1 MISKPVYDF
10 YVLKRVQ
17 RNEGIF
23 YSLESEFL
31 LNCRKNIFLLIIS
44 NRYITF
50 LKLLYYFITIF
61 VLRIRYVLLFNSKR
75 FNFVFLVTKIF
86 NANVCNLIII

>member
-31 LNCRKNIFLLIIS
+31 LNRRKNIFLLIIS

-50 LKLLYYFITIF
+50 LKLLLFYYDIC
-61 VLRIRYVLLFNSKR
+61 SKD
-75 FNFVFLVTKIF
+75 
-86 NANVCNLIII
+86 